1 MPRLLRRS
9 LSHTRFVGT
18 LGLLSLAG
26 CSLDTAPEGL
36 AVMTIVTGDQ
46 QTIQVGAVASPLTV
60 RAYSASAQSIENE
73 PVKWAIASGGG
84 SLSATST
91 LTDDTGAA
99 SVTYTAGGAPG
110 TATITATAQSIRVTF
125 NITIIPA
132 SG

>member
-1 MPRLLRRS
+1 MPLLLRRS

-46 QTIQVGAVASPLTV
+46 QTVQVGAMASPLSV
-60 RAYSASAQSIENE
+60 RAYTANAQSIENE

-91 LTDDTGAA
+91 LTDDTGVAT
-99 SVTYTAGGAPG
+99 VTYTAGPAPG
-110 TATITATAQSIRVTF
+110 TATITATAESIRVTF
-125 NITIIPA
+125 NITIIPV

>member
-84 SLSATST
+84 SLSANST

>member
-9 LSHTRFVGT
+9 FSHTRFVGT

-46 QTIQVGAVASPLTV
+46 QTVQVGAVASPLSV
-60 RAYSASAQSIENE
+60 RAYTANAQSIENE
-73 PVKWAIASGGG
+73 PVKWAITSGGG

-91 LTDDTGAA
+91 LTDDTGVAT
-99 SVTYTAGGAPG
+99 VTYTAGPAPG
-110 TATITATAQSIRVTF
+110 TA
-125 NITIIPA
+125 
-132 SG
+132 